1 MVENLVILNLPHRN
15 GLAREM
21 AGNEEQQ
28 RLCETFYLGRFRRSE
43 YSRRL
48 PMTAETS
55 ASCVID
61 LAAKQH
67 YPEAFTRNGYA
78 AC

>member
-1 MVENLVILNLPHRN
+1 MPQMVENLVILNLPHRN

-28 RLCETFYLGRFRRSE
+28 PLCETFYLGQFRRSE

-48 PMTAETS
+48 PYDS
-55 ASCVID
+55 
-61 LAAKQH
+61 
-67 YPEAFTRNGYA
+67 RNLG
-78 AC
+78 